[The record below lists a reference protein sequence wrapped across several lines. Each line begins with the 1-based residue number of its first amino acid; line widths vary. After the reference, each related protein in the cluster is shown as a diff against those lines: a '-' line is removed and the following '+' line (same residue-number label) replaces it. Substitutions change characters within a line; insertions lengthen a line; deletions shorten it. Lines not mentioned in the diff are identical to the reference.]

1 MKVKLKKGEKLSF
14 LNNYCGLDIEVWTS
28 LNQGKEVD
36 LDVIPKD
43 IEDKLDGD
51 SSSSKKD
58 KKGDE

>member
-1 MKVKLKKGEKLSF
+1 MKVKLKKGEKLSS